1 MSGKTL
7 AHWQWIALAS
17 IGAWIG
23 TGNSA
28 AANERQA
35 LNDAWWTGPIIAAGA
50 GTLPQ
55 GHFLIEPYL
64 YDAIAYGR
72 YDQEGD
78 RHGIPDAH
86 SYGSLTYLLYGLADR
101 FTVGLIP
108 TFGFNK
114 SPGSESSGVQLGD
127 LTLQAQYRLS
137 QFTPGGFMPTTSLVL
152 QYSLPTGK
160 FDDLGDRPADG
171 LGSGAHAT
179 TVALYSQYYF
189 WTPNGRILRTRL
201 NFSHT
206 FADDTAVRDVSV
218 YGTPE
223 GFHGRA
229 RPGKSYS
236 ITSAWEYSATR
247 NWVLALDVLYQRDD
261 STSVRGFIGDPSSPR
276 NGFRQDSGSSRRFGI
291 APALEFN
298 WNEHIGVIAGVRWF
312 LDGRNTAASITPVAA
327 INIVY

>member
-1 MSGKTL
+1 V
-7 AHWQWIALAS
+7 
-17 IGAWIG
+17 
-23 TGNSA
+23 
-28 AANERQA
+28 
-35 LNDAWWTGPIIAAGA
+35 
-50 GTLPQ
+50 
-55 GHFLIEPYL
+55 

-72 YDQEGD
+72 YDDNGD
-78 RHGIPDAH
+78 RHSIPDAH

-114 SPGSESSGVQLGD
+114 APGSESSSIQFGD
-127 LTLQAQYRLS
+127 LTLQAQYRLT
-137 QFTPGGFMPTTSLVL
+137 QFTPGSLMPTTSLVL

-171 LGSGAHAT
+171 IGSGAHAT
-179 TVALYSQYYF
+179 TIAFYSQYYF

-206 FADDTAVRDVSV
+206 FSDDADVHNVSV

-223 GFHGRA
+223 GFQGRA

-236 ITSAWEYSATR
+236 ITSAWEYSVSR
-247 NWVLALDVLYQRDD
+247 NWVLALDILYQRDD
-261 STSVRGFIGDPSSPR
+261 SASVRGFVTDSRSS
-276 NGFRQDSGSSRRFGI
+276 FREDSGSSRRLGV

-298 WNEHIGVIAGVRWF
+298 WNEHVGVIIGTRWF
-312 LDGRNTAASITPVAA
+312 LDGRNTTASITPVAA